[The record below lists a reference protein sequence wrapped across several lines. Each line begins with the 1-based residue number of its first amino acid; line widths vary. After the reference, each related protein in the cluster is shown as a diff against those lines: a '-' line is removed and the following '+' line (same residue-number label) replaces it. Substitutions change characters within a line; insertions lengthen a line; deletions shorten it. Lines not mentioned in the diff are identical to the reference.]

1 MKNFINKC
9 LRCYD
14 VILNVVFVILLLF
27 TAFVI
32 CYYCLPDKTSEIIA
46 KALSYTDNPEIAT
59 TFMDYL
65 NGFTIGAG
73 FPLWFSQKAMI
84 SRYVNNTQNKY
95 GYKSTQEILAE
106 NLELAEIQVEFQKA
120 EALRFV
126 NSPTMPAKARV
137 QYKKFL
143 SKLEERANV
152 VSSLKEKVEPTKSS
166 KQANKKEKKTKTMVE
181 EEKDKLDSLV

>member
-84 SRYVNNTQNKY
+84 SRYVNNDLNKT
-95 GYKSTQEILAE
+95 GYKYTKSILEE
-106 NLELAEIQVEFQKA
+106 NIKLSEIQIEFQKA
-120 EALRFV
+120 EAYRFM
-126 NSPTMPAKARV
+126 NAPTMPAKARLC
-137 QYKKFL
+137 YKNFL
-143 SKLEERANV
+143 SKLDEREK
-152 VSSLKEKVEPTKSS
+152 SLNDLKTETVKVEKKVKKSKAV
-166 KQANKKEKKTKTMVE
+166 KQI
-181 EEKDKLDSLV
+181 KDKLDSLV

>member
-1 MKNFINKC
+1 MKEFVNKC
-9 LRCYD
+9 IKFYD
-14 VILNVVFVILLLF
+14 IVLNIIFVILLLF

-32 CYYCLPDKTSEIIA
+32 CYYCLPEQTSEIIA

-59 TFMDYL
+59 TFMNYL

-84 SRYVNNTQNKY
+84 SRYVNNSENKY
-95 GYKSTQEILAE
+95 SQKSTQEILAE
-106 NLELAEIQVEFQKA
+106 NLELAEIQIEFQKA

-143 SKLEERANV
+143 SKLEERAEIIN
-152 VSSLKEKVEPTKSS
+152 SLKEKTENTNS
-166 KQANKKEKKTKTMVE
+166 KKKRVKKEKVKVE
-181 EEKDKLDSLV
+181 EVKDKLDSLV

>member
-1 MKNFINKC
+1 MKALVNRLIKS
-9 LRCYD
+9 YD
-14 VILNVVFVILLLF
+14 VLLNVIFVVLLLF

-32 CYYCLPDKTSEIIA
+32 CYYCLPEQTSEIIA
-46 KALSYTDNPEIAT
+46 KALSYTDNPEVAT

-84 SRYVNNTQNKY
+84 SRYINNSDNKTAQ
-95 GYKSTQEILAE
+95 KSTQEILAE
-106 NLELAEIQVEFQKA
+106 NIELAEIQIEFQKA
-120 EALRFV
+120 EALRFA

-143 SKLEERANV
+143 SKLEERAEI
-152 VSSLKEKVEPTKSS
+152 VSSLKEKAEPTKPS
-166 KQANKKEKKTKTMVE
+166 KPVKKKVKKVKAVVE
-181 EEKDKLDSLV
+181 EDKDKLDSLV

>member
-84 SRYVNNTQNKY
+84 SRYVNNIQNKY
-95 GYKSTQEILAE
+95 GYKSTQEILVE
-106 NLELAEIQVEFQKA
+106 NLKLAEIQVEFQKA

-143 SKLEERANV
+143 SSLDERTKHIE
-152 VSSLKEKVEPTKSS
+152 SLKEKLEKPAKKKVKKSKAKAVE
-166 KQANKKEKKTKTMVE
+166 Q
-181 EEKDKLDSLV
+181 KDKLDSLV